1 MLYQYLKE
9 NESLI
14 DILVSKGA
22 ISLDVINRFRMYD
35 HYQQLYQGDRRKKTA
50 ALKSTAVKYKCS
62 TKTVSRAVEFMES

>member
-22 ISLDVINRFRMYD
+22 ISLDVINKYRMYD
-35 HYQQLYQGDRRKKTA
+35 HYKQICQGDRKKKTA
-50 ALKSTAVKYKCS
+50 ALNNTAEKYKCS
-62 TKTVSRAVEFMES
+62 TKTVIRAVGFMES

>member
-14 DILVSKGA
+14 DILVKKGA
-22 ISLDVINRFRMYD
+22 ISVDVITKFKMYD
-35 HYQQLYQGDRRKKTA
+35 YFKQLYQGDRRKKTA
-50 ALKSTAVKYKCS
+50 ALNSTAVKYKCS

>member
-14 DILVSKGA
+14 DILVKKGA
-22 ISLDVINRFRMYD
+22 ISVDVMTKFQMYD
-35 HYQQLYQGDRRKKTA
+35 HFKQLYQGDRRKKTA
-50 ALKSTAVKYKCS
+50 ALNSTAVKYKCS